1 MDPAT
6 QAAPQ
11 ATLAGGGDH
20 GRPRLSPACA
30 AYAATDDTTG
40 PGVSPPPCTGA
51 SPLFHGTAA
60 GGASHHPGPLGGS
73 GQNGVAVAAP
83 APPLRG
89 GPPWTAA
96 PTATATKATP
106 YGLAPTP
113 SLDWPCSS
121 QMSSLMIYHRV
132 LAAAPPPRSL
142 YLCPPFGT
150 AGPGARAHTRSHP
163 SGSAR
168 ADEGGFA
175 PEGESA
181 HALWAIRVWGQRSVA
196 PRSAGGR
203 LGLSLSAT
211 VPA

>member
-6 QAAPQ
+6 QAAP
-11 ATLAGGGDH
+11 AGGGDR
-20 GRPRLSPACA
+20 GRPRLSPACTAYTA
-30 AYAATDDTTG
+30 ADDTTG
-40 PGVSPPPCTGA
+40 HGVSPPPCTGA
-51 SPLFHGTAA
+51 PPQLHGTVA

-73 GQNGVAVAAP
+73 GQNGVATAAP
-83 APPLRG
+83 APPSG
-89 GPPWTAA
+89 GSPPWTAV
-96 PTATATKATP
+96 PTATATIATP
-106 YGLAPTP
+106 YGLAPAP
-113 SLDWPCSS
+113 SLDRPCSS
-121 QMSSLMIYHRV
+121 QMSSLMIYHRD

-142 YLCPPFGT
+142 HLCPPFGT
-150 AGPGARAHTRSHP
+150 AGPETRAHTRSHP